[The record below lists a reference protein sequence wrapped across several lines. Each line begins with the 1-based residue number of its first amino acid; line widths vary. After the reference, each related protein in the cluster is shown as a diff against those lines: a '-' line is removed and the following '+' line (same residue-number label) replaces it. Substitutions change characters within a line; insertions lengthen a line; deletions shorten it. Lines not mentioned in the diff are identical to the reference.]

1 MNAVLGALS
10 SGVPLVA
17 IPITNEQP
25 GIASRIAYTG
35 AGEFLPLSRLNV
47 TSLQE
52 IIKRVLTEYSY
63 KQNAL
68 RLKEAIVRAGGVN
81 YAADIVEK
89 AIYTRKPILFDQI
102 N

>member
-35 AGEFLPLSRLNV
+35 AGEFLPLSGLNV
-47 TSLQE
+47 TSLQQT
-52 IIKRVLTEYSY
+52 IKQVLTESSY

-68 RLKEAIVRAGGVN
+68 RLKEAISKAGGVN
-81 YAADIVEK
+81 YAADIIEK
-89 AIYTRKPILFDQI
+89 VIYAGEPILSNLI
-102 N
+102 